1 MTRLRMEKLLTMDA
15 PVWWEP
21 GTPGVLDIGDIS
33 VFLGALVALATIFV
47 MVSKWWMRSLRK
59 IINEEITLATEPIHP
74 NANGGLS
81 LADVAR
87 KTTALEGHML
97 RIEIQN
103 NETKELL
110 AKVLA
115 QAVIIPDTVPEEPRR
130 SRSRS
135 ASEAKPRTRKKP
147 Q

>member
-15 PVWWEP
+15 PIWWEP
-21 GTPGVLDIGDIS
+21 GTAGVLDIGDIS
-33 VFLGALVALATIFV
+33 VFLAALIAFATIFA
-47 MVSKWWMRSLRK
+47 MVSKWWIKSLRK
-59 IINEEITLATEPIHP
+59 VINEEITLATEPIHP
-74 NANGGLS
+74 NGNGGLS

-87 KTTALEGHML
+87 KTQALEKHL
-97 RIEIQN
+97 TRIEIQN

-115 QAVIIPDTVPEEPRR
+115 QAVIIPDTVPEEAKR

-135 ASEAKPRTRKKP
+135 TSEAKPRTRKKS
-147 Q
+147 

>member
-1 MTRLRMEKLLTMDA
+1 MTRLRLEKLLTMDA

-21 GTPGVLDIGDIS
+21 GTMGVLDIGDIS
-33 VFLGALVALATIFV
+33 VFLGALVAFATIFV
-47 MVSKWWMRSLRK
+47 MVSKWWMKSLRRV
-59 IINEEITLATEPIHP
+59 INEEITLATEPIHP

-87 KTTALEGHML
+87 KTNALEQHIL

-115 QAVIIPDTVPEEPRR
+115 QAVIIPDIVPEEPRR
-130 SRSRS
+130 TRSRS
-135 ASEAKPRTRKKP
+135 TSDVKPRSRKKP

>member
-1 MTRLRMEKLLTMDA
+1 MEKLLTMDA

-33 VFLGALVALATIFV
+33 VFLGALVAFATIFV
-47 MVSKWWMRSLRK
+47 MVSRWWMKSLRK
-59 IINEEITLATEPIHP
+59 VINEEITLATEPIHP

-115 QAVIIPDTVPEEPRR
+115 QAVIIPDTVPEEPRGTR
-130 SRSRS
+130 SRSTSDAKSRS
-135 ASEAKPRTRKKP
+135 RKKP